1 MQASAAESKAKKRI
15 RSPHPGVVLKNRV
28 WPSGKEIWLARW
40 FDPDTGRRKDTNLTK
55 LGQSNAEMRR
65 TWAIKKAKSLAIRRA
80 DLEAGGVTRTETP
93 FEDAYKEYLATRG
106 AELSQSTIR
115 NYREALSPFI
125 NWCARRKVSLVEEIS
140 PQQLA
145 VFRDDHLRVTARTQL
160 KGKGTKRGAKEAGI
174 RKRSPHTINRVFRSL
189 RTLLTHWRRHG
200 LTPLLNSDSIRDSLA
215 YVRAERPL
223 PAYLGAAQVREL
235 LLACIKHDC
244 ATYKATRLEHAE
256 GLAAGSTKR
265 YVAITPFVLTALL
278 SGARFEEM
286 RTLKWSSV
294 DDAQK
299 LLLLGAEVTK
309 TRMGRRVD
317 LAVSPLLLEM
327 FKRMSK
333 DAGPYVFGGSSPHN
347 RTLIEAARKRLT
359 RAFKAPQFT
368 WHDLRRT
375 CGTHLTCAPS
385 IYGGASAFLCAKR
398 LGHSVAVAEKH
409 YLGVVNNI
417 APTAK
422 TLEEAMEISELSANL
437 LNSI

>member
-1 MQASAAESKAKKRI
+1 MNADKVDPKPTKRI

-40 FDPDTGRRKDTNLTK
+40 FDPDTGKRKDTNLTK

-65 TWAIKKAKSLAIRRA
+65 AWAIKKAKSLALRRA
-80 DLEAGGVTRTETP
+80 DLEAGGVIRTSTP
-93 FEDAYKEYLATRG
+93 LGNAYKEYLATRG
-106 AELSQSTIR
+106 AELSNGTIR

-125 NWCARRKVSLVEEIS
+125 DWCARRNLSQVEKIS

-145 VFRDDHLRVTARTQL
+145 VFRDDHLRVAARTQL
-160 KGKGTKRGAKEAGI
+160 KGKGTRRGAKEAGT
-174 RKRSPHTINRVFRSL
+174 RRRSPHTINRVFRSL

-223 PAYLGAAQVREL
+223 PIYLSSVQVKEL
-235 LLACIKHDC
+235 LTACIKHDC
-244 ATYKATRLEHAE
+244 ATYKVTRLEHAE
-256 GLAAGSTKR
+256 GLTAGSTKR

-278 SGARFEEM
+278 SGARFEEL

-333 DAGPYVFGGSSPHN
+333 GAGLYVFGGSSPHA
-347 RTLIEAARKRLT
+347 RTLIEAARKRLKKT
-359 RAFKAPQFT
+359 FKAPEFT

-375 CGTHLTCAPS
+375 CGTHLTCAPG

-417 APTAK
+417 PPSAK
-422 TLEEAMEISELSANL
+422 TLEDAMEITELTSELL
-437 LNSI
+437 TSI

>member
-1 MQASAAESKAKKRI
+1 MNADTVDPKPTKRI

-40 FDPDTGRRKDTNLTK
+40 FDPDTGKRKDTNLTK
-55 LGQSNAEMRR
+55 LSQTNAEMRR
-65 TWAIKKAKSLAIRRA
+65 AWAIKKAKSLALRRA
-80 DLEAGGVTRTETP
+80 DLEAGAATRTSTP
-93 FEDAYKEYLATRG
+93 LGNAYKEYLATRG

-125 NWCARRKVSLVEEIS
+125 NWCARRSLSLVEEIS

-145 VFRDDHLRVTARTQL
+145 VFRDDHLRVAARTQL
-160 KGKGTKRGAKEAGI
+160 KGRGIKRGAKEAGT
-174 RKRSPHTINRVFRSL
+174 RRRSPHTINRVFRSL

-223 PAYLGAAQVREL
+223 PTYLGAAQVSEL
-235 LLACIKHDC
+235 LTASMKHDC

-278 SGARFEEM
+278 SGARFEEI

-294 DDAQK
+294 DEVQK
-299 LLLLGAEVTK
+299 VLLLGAEVTK

-317 LAVSPLLLEM
+317 LTVSPLLLEM
-327 FKRMSK
+327 FKRMAK
-333 DAGPYVFGGSSPHN
+333 DAGPYVFGGSSPHT

-359 RAFKAPQFT
+359 RAFKAPEFT

-375 CGTHLTCAPS
+375 CGTHLTCAPG

-417 APTAK
+417 SPSAK
-422 TLEEAMEISELSANL
+422 TLEDAMEIAELSSNL